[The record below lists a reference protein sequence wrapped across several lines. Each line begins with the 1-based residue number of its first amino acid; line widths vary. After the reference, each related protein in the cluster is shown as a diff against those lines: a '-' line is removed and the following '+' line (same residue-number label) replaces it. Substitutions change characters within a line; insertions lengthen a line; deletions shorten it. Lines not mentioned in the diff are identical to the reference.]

1 MPTILFGGMNHEKV
15 DRFVSLSDPFA
26 LCCDLRGGRSARNDN
41 MYDMGQEAGRLILK
55 KLKNP
60 KIQIQSFIT
69 LPELITRGT
78 T

>member
-1 MPTILFGGMNHEKV
+1 MIHM
-15 DRFVSLSDPFA
+15 
-26 LCCDLRGGRSARNDN
+26 
-41 MYDMGQEAGRLILK
+41 EAGRLILK